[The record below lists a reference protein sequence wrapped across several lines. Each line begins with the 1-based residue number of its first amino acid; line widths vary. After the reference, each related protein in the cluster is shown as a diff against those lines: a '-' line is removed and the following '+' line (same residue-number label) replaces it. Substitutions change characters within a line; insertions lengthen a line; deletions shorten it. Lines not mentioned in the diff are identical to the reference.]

1 MVFRS
6 RRPSI
11 EIPAVPLTTYV
22 LERAPGIAGRTA
34 LIDALTGRRMTF
46 GGVEATIART
56 AAGLAARGY
65 GKGDVFGIYAP
76 NSLEYPIAFHAVARL
91 GGVVT
96 TVNPLFTADELTNQL
111 RDCRAGCL
119 FTTPALMEK
128 ARAAAAGAGLRE
140 IVVFGEAE
148 GAVAFADLVSAAGPV
163 PSPAVEADDVVALPY
178 SSGTT
183 GLPKGVMLTH
193 RNLVA
198 NLAQCEA
205 TLPVSEG
212 DVVVAVLPFFHIYG
226 LQVILNGG
234 LRAGATLVVL
244 PRFELES
251 FLRAIEEHRATW
263 AFVVPPIALALAK
276 HPAVEGRD
284 LASLRQLLSGA
295 APLSAELARAVTQ
308 RLGCAMLQGYG
319 MTETS
324 PVTHSNVGPGAEAK
338 PGSIGQLVPNTEG
351 KIVDPATGKELGPDE
366 QGEICVRGPQ
376 IMKGYLGRAEATAA
390 MIDPEG
396 WLHTGDIGYADADGD
411 FYVVDRLKEL
421 IKYKGCPVAPAELE
435 ALLLTHPAV
444 ADAAV
449 IPSPDDEAGEVPK
462 AFVVARAQ
470 VTPEELMAFV
480 AARVAP
486 TKRVRRLEMI
496 DQIPKSPSGKIL
508 RRVLIERE
516 RERGRAGTA

>member
-1 MVFRS
+1 MLFRS
-6 RRPSI
+6 PRPPVDIPSLPVTPYVMEQARRTPD
-11 EIPAVPLTTYV
+11 
-22 LERAPGIAGRTA
+22 RFA
-34 LIDALTGRRMTF
+34 LIDAITARRMTY
-46 GGVEATIART
+46 GGLDATIGRA

-65 GKGDVFGIYAP
+65 GRGDVFGIYAP
-76 NSLEYPIAFHAVARL
+76 NVLEYPIAFHGVAL
-91 GGVVT
+91 VGGVVT
-96 TVNPLFTADELTNQL
+96 TVNPLFTAEELATQL
-111 RDCRAGCL
+111 RDCRAKCL
-119 FTTPALMEK
+119 FTIPAFMEK
-128 ARAAAAGAGLRE
+128 ARAAAASAGLRE
-140 IVVFGEAE
+140 IIVFGEAE
-148 GAVAFADLVSAAGPV
+148 GAVPLTELLGAPGPV
-163 PSPAVEADDVVALPY
+163 PSPEIDLDAVVALPY

-198 NLAQCEA
+198 NLAQSEA
-205 TLPVSEG
+205 ALPMREG

-226 LQVILNGG
+226 LSVILNGG
-234 LRAGATLVVL
+234 LRTGATLVVL
-244 PRFELES
+244 PRFELDT
-251 FLRAIEEHRATW
+251 FLRAIQDHFATW

-276 HPAVEGRD
+276 HPAVGGYD
-284 LASLRQLLSGA
+284 LGSLRYLLSGA
-295 APLSAELARAVTQ
+295 APLSADLARAVTE

-324 PVTHSNVGPGAEAK
+324 PVTHVNTGPAK
-338 PGSIGQLVPNTEG
+338 PGSVGALVPNTEG
-351 KIVDPATGKELGPDE
+351 RIVDPASGRELGASE
-366 QGEICVRGPQ
+366 EGEICVRGPQ
-376 IMKGYLGRAEATAA
+376 VMKGYLGRPDATAA
-390 MIDPEG
+390 LIDPEG

-411 FYVVDRLKEL
+411 FFVVDRLKEL

-462 AFVVARAQ
+462 AFVVTRAE

-508 RRVLIERE
+508 RRVLVD
-516 RERGRAGTA
+516 RERGRRAGG

>member
-1 MVFRS
+1 MTFRS
-6 RRPSI
+6 SRPPVD
-11 EIPAVPLTTYV
+11 IPAMPVTDYV
-22 LERAPGIAGRTA
+22 LERAPEFADRTA
-34 LIDALTGRRMTF
+34 LIDAITGRRMNYTAL
-46 GGVEATIART
+46 EATVART

-65 GKGDVFGIYAP
+65 GRGDVFGIFSP
-76 NSLEYPIAFHAVARL
+76 NALEYPLAFHGAARL
-91 GGVVT
+91 GAVIT
-96 TVNPLFTADELTNQL
+96 TVNPLFTADELATQL
-111 RDCRAGCL
+111 RDCDARCL
-119 FTTPALMEK
+119 FTIPAFMEK
-128 ARAAAAGAGLRE
+128 ARAAAARAGVRE
-140 IVVFGEAE
+140 IIVFGESE
-148 GAVAFADLVSAAGPV
+148 GAVSFADVVSASGAV
-163 PSPAVEADDVVALPY
+163 PFPTGDLDDVVALPY

-198 NLAQCEA
+198 NIAQSA
-205 TLPVSEG
+205 AALPMAEG
-212 DVVVAVLPFFHIYG
+212 DIVIAVLPFFHIYG

-234 LRAGATLVVL
+234 LRAGATLIVL
-244 PRFELES
+244 PRFDLET
-251 FLRAIEEHRATW
+251 FLRAIQEHRATW

-276 HPAVEGRD
+276 HPAVDGFD
-284 LASLRQLLSGA
+284 LSSLRHVLSGA
-295 APLSAELARAVTQ
+295 APLGADLARAVTR
-308 RLGCAMLQGYG
+308 RLGCQMLQGYG

-324 PVTHSNVGPGAEAK
+324 PVTHVNSGPAADAK
-338 PGSIGQLVPNTEG
+338 PGSVGALAANTEG
-351 KIVDPATGKELGPDE
+351 RIVDPASGRDLGTDE

-376 IMKGYLGRAEATAA
+376 VMKGYLGRPEATAA
-390 MIDPEG
+390 MIERDG
-396 WLHTGDIGYADADGD
+396 WLHTGDIGYVDADGD

-462 AFVVARAQ
+462 AFVVTRAQ
-470 VTPEELMAFV
+470 VTPEELMAYV

-508 RRVLIERE
+508 RRVLVDRE
-516 RERGRAGTA
+516 RSGRAG